1 MKMPT
6 NDVLSEMRNQIRNIN
21 PFQLAKP
28 THVKNTAG
36 VDFSNLLSDA
46 IKNVNQLQMKSGDL
60 ATRLDMGDS
69 KVTLSDTVIAREKA
83 SVAFSATMG
92 VRNKFI
98 EAYES
103 IMRMS
108 I

>member
-6 NDVLSEMRNQIRNIN
+6 NDVLAEMRSQIRNIN
-21 PFQLAKP
+21 PFQSIKP
-28 THVKNTAG
+28 TQAKNTAG

-46 IKNVNQLQMKSGDL
+46 IKHVNQLQMKSGDL